1 MNKGSLMA
9 LALGLSL
16 FGCQSSYKFQEN
28 EAFQAYQK
36 EVNEWT
42 GLEKVGIYFKD
53 RFLDAM
59 DIVTFD
65 ISVGDGFLATAHATK
80 WLEIGAGYFNG
91 LRYGMLRRSFGTWYD
106 DRTEGGLAIGFN
118 LYWEDVKR
126 TPMWGT
132 STLFDQEFAYEGP
145 DYLDNRDRHW
155 SDIGGTFHLAFLGTT
170 INFSPFQAVDFVVG
184 IFALPTIYPTVFG
197 PEMDPADDDT
207 RARLRVKYGLPY
219 YQYTLEQEIQVPK
232 MAAKGH

>member
-1 MNKGSLMA
+1 
-9 LALGLSL
+9 
-16 FGCQSSYKFQEN
+16 
-28 EAFQAYQK
+28 
-36 EVNEWT
+36 
-42 GLEKVGIYFKD
+42 
-53 RFLDAM
+53 M

-155 SDIGGTFHLAFLGTT
+155 SDIGGTFHLAFLAPRSTSPRSRRSTSWSGSSPCRRSIPRSSVRRWTPPTT
-170 INFSPFQAVDFVVG
+170 T
-184 IFALPTIYPTVFG
+184 L
-197 PEMDPADDDT
+197 
-207 RARLRVKYGLPY
+207 ARDC
-219 YQYTLEQEIQVPK
+219 
-232 MAAKGH
+232 A